1 MQRRGAAGARERSSG
16 RFGAGTSLAQAL
28 RGLLPRDPAMRR
40 TPLLLLLLALLAL
53 AAPAG
58 AEDLTQTVPVSRPGR
73 LRIQLDRGSV
83 DVMTHVEASVFVQA
97 EAHGLGASSVAFQL
111 VREGDDVVL
120 RARTEDWVNWL
131 SAGPLLSVQVSIPAF
146 FEVAN

>member
-1 MQRRGAAGARERSSG
+1 MH
-16 RFGAGTSLAQAL
+16 
-28 RGLLPRDPAMRR
+28 R
-40 TPLLLLLLALLAL
+40 TPLLLLLLLILLAL

-83 DVMTHVEASVFVQA
+83 DVMTHAEASVFVQA

-120 RARTEDWVNWL
+120 RARTEDWVDWL
-131 SAGPLLSVQVSIPAF
+131 SAGPLLSVQVSIPPF
-146 FEVAN
+146 FEVVNESEHALVTRREAVELSYPTRAVGNRTR